1 MLLELSRK
9 ITKPFEIMTLGRKG
23 LKLDLSAVK
32 TSMYNNK
39 DDVNMAMYD
48 VLEKWRVSQPD
59 AKTAYDKLYE
69 ALTVV
74 NMDSLIQDV
83 LE

>member
-1 MLLELSRK
+1 MLLDLSMK

-23 LKLDLSAVK
+23 LKLDLSVVK

-39 DDVNMAMYD
+39 DDVNMGMYD

-59 AKTAYDKLYE
+59 AKTAYDKLCE
-69 ALTVV
+69 ALIVV
-74 NMDSLIQDV
+74 NMDSLIHDV